1 MNSKSICRLLALLTA
16 ALAACSEPSEVYY
29 TTRYEVTAIE
39 AAVSVTEETPTEP
52 TDPEN
57 PGSELGDGSDGEG
70 TGDSDNTGSGS
81 GSGGSDGSEGSAGTG
96 SGSGSGG
103 SDGSEGSAGTGGGSG
118 SDGSDGSEGSEGTE
132 GGEGS
137 ATPLADAIRAA
148 VLASAPVQV
157 GGSYTLDYVEYNGGR
172 LTVRPTADGEA
183 LSGAFVKLP
192 GSTDITLYYGGDQE
206 RRCTLSYYT
215 DAEGQRLARFGEDL
229 TEQFRALY
237 PDADIQSVV
246 RYEQTSHIYY

>member
-57 PGSELGDGSDGEG
+57 PGTELGDGSDGEG
-70 TGDSDNTGSGS
+70 TGDS
-81 GSGGSDGSEGSAGTG
+81 GSGGSDGSEGSE
-96 SGSGSGG
+96 
-103 SDGSEGSAGTGGGSG
+103 GSEGG
-118 SDGSDGSEGSEGTE
+118 EGTE

>member
-16 ALAACSEPSEVYY
+16 ALAACSEPSDVYY

-57 PGSELGDGSDGEG
+57 PGDGSDGEE
-70 TGDSDNTGSGS
+70 TGGSDNTGG
-81 GSGGSDGSEGSAGTG
+81 GTG
-96 SGSGSGG
+96 SDG

-118 SDGSDGSEGSEGTE
+118 SDGSDGSEGSEGSEGTE

-183 LSGAFVKLP
+183 LSGTFVKLP
-192 GSTDITLYYGGDQE
+192 GSDDITLYYGGDQE

-246 RYEQTSHIYY
+246 RYERTSHIYY

>member
-57 PGSELGDGSDGEG
+57 PGTELGDGSDGEG
-70 TGDSDNTGSGS
+70 TGGSDNTGSGS
-81 GSGGSDGSEGSAGTG
+81 GSGGSDGSK
-96 SGSGSGG
+96 
-103 SDGSEGSAGTGGGSG
+103 GSAGTGGGSG
-118 SDGSDGSEGSEGTE
+118 SDGSDGSEGSEGGEGTE

-137 ATPLADAIRAA
+137 ASPLADAIRAA

>member
-57 PGSELGDGSDGEG
+57 PGTELGDGSDGEG
-70 TGDSDNTGSGS
+70 TGGSDNTGSGS
-81 GSGGSDGSEGSAGTG
+81 W
-96 SGSGSGG
+96 SGG

-118 SDGSDGSEGSEGTE
+118 SDGSDGSEGSE

>member
-57 PGSELGDGSDGEG
+57 PGTELGDGSDGEG
-70 TGDSDNTGSGS
+70 TGGSDNTGS
-81 GSGGSDGSEGSAGTG
+81 
-96 SGSGSGG
+96 
-103 SDGSEGSAGTGGGSG
+103 GSG

>member
-57 PGSELGDGSDGEG
+57 PGTELGDGSDGEG
-70 TGDSDNTGSGS
+70 TGGSDNTGSGS
-81 GSGGSDGSEGSAGTG
+81 W
-96 SGSGSGG
+96 SGG

-118 SDGSDGSEGSEGTE
+118 SDGSDGSEGSEGGEGTE

>member
-57 PGSELGDGSDGEG
+57 PGTELGDGSDGEG
-70 TGDSDNTGSGS
+70 TGGSDNTGSGS
-81 GSGGSDGSEGSAGTG
+81 W
-96 SGSGSGG
+96 SGG

>member
-57 PGSELGDGSDGEG
+57 PGTELGDGSDGEG
-70 TGDSDNTGSGS
+70 TGGSDNTGS
-81 GSGGSDGSEGSAGTG
+81 
-96 SGSGSGG
+96 SGSGG
-103 SDGSEGSAGTGGGSG
+103 SDGSEGSAGTGGSSG
-118 SDGSDGSEGSEGTE
+118 SDGSDGSEGSEGGEGTE

>member
-57 PGSELGDGSDGEG
+57 PGTEPGDGSGGEG
-70 TGDSDNTGSGS
+70 TGGSDNTGSD
-81 GSGGSDGSEGSAGTG
+81 GSDGS
-96 SGSGSGG
+96 
-103 SDGSEGSAGTGGGSG
+103 DGPEGSAGTGGGSG
-118 SDGSDGSEGSEGTE
+118 SDGSDGTE

>member
-57 PGSELGDGSDGEG
+57 PGTELGDGSDGEG
-70 TGDSDNTGSGS
+70 TG
-81 GSGGSDGSEGSAGTG
+81 
-96 SGSGSGG
+96 GSGSGG

-118 SDGSDGSEGSEGTE
+118 SDGSDGSEGSEGGEGTE

-172 LTVRPTADGEA
+172 LTVRLTADGEA

>member
-57 PGSELGDGSDGEG
+57 PGTELGDGSDGEG
-70 TGDSDNTGSGS
+70 TGGSDN
-81 GSGGSDGSEGSAGTG
+81 TG

-118 SDGSDGSEGSEGTE
+118 SDGSDGSEGSEGGEGTE

-246 RYEQTSHIYY
+246 RYEQTSQIYY

>member
-57 PGSELGDGSDGEG
+57 PGTELGDGSDGEG
-70 TGDSDNTGSGS
+70 TGGSDNTGSGS

-96 SGSGSGG
+96 GS
-103 SDGSEGSAGTGGGSG
+103 SG
-118 SDGSDGSEGSEGTE
+118 SDGSDGSEGSEGGEGTE

>member
-57 PGSELGDGSDGEG
+57 PGTELGDGSDGEG
-70 TGDSDNTGSGS
+70 TGGSDN
-81 GSGGSDGSEGSAGTG
+81 TG

-118 SDGSDGSEGSEGTE
+118 SDGSDGSGGSEGGEGTE

>member
-57 PGSELGDGSDGEG
+57 PGTELGDGSDGEG
-70 TGDSDNTGSGS
+70 TGGSDNTGSSS
-81 GSGGSDGSEGSAGTG
+81 GSGESDGSEGPAR
-96 SGSGSGG
+96 
-103 SDGSEGSAGTGGGSG
+103 TGGGSG
-118 SDGSDGSEGSEGTE
+118 SDGSDGSEGSEGSEGGEGTE

>member
-57 PGSELGDGSDGEG
+57 PGTELGDGSDGEG
-70 TGDSDNTGSGS
+70 TGGSDNTGG
-81 GSGGSDGSEGSAGTG
+81 
-96 SGSGSGG
+96 GSGSGG

-118 SDGSDGSEGSEGTE
+118 SDGSDGSEGSEGGEGTE

>member
-57 PGSELGDGSDGEG
+57 PGTELGDGSDGEG
-70 TGDSDNTGSGS
+70 TGGSDNTGSGS
-81 GSGGSDGSEGSAGTG
+81 GSGGSDGSEGSART
-96 SGSGSGG
+96 
-103 SDGSEGSAGTGGGSG
+103 GGSG
-118 SDGSDGSEGSEGTE
+118 SDGSDGSEGSEGGEGTE

>member
-57 PGSELGDGSDGEG
+57 PGTELGDGSDGEG
-70 TGDSDNTGSGS
+70 TGGSDNTGSGS
-81 GSGGSDGSEGSAGTG
+81 W
-96 SGSGSGG
+96 SGG

-118 SDGSDGSEGSEGTE
+118 SDGSDGSEGGEGTE

-237 PDADIQSVV
+237 PDANIQSVV

>member
-57 PGSELGDGSDGEG
+57 PGTELGDGSDGEG
-70 TGDSDNTGSGS
+70 TGGSDNTGSGS
-81 GSGGSDGSEGSAGTG
+81 GSGGSDGSEGSAR
-96 SGSGSGG
+96 
-103 SDGSEGSAGTGGGSG
+103 TGGGSG
-118 SDGSDGSEGSEGTE
+118 SDGSDGSEGSEGSEGGEGTE

>member
-57 PGSELGDGSDGEG
+57 PGTELGDGSDGEG
-70 TGDSDNTGSGS
+70 TGGSDNTGSGS
-81 GSGGSDGSEGSAGTG
+81 GSGGSDGSEGSAR
-96 SGSGSGG
+96 
-103 SDGSEGSAGTGGGSG
+103 TGGGSG
-118 SDGSDGSEGSEGTE
+118 SDGSDGSEGSEGGEGTE

-172 LTVRPTADGEA
+172 LTVRPTADGEV

>member
-57 PGSELGDGSDGEG
+57 PGTELGDGSDGEG
-70 TGDSDNTGSGS
+70 TGGSDNT
-81 GSGGSDGSEGSAGTG
+81 
-96 SGSGSGG
+96 GSGG

-118 SDGSDGSEGSEGTE
+118 SDGSDGSEGSEGGEGTE

>member
-57 PGSELGDGSDGEG
+57 PGTELGDGSDGEG
-70 TGDSDNTGSGS
+70 TGGSDNTGSGS
-81 GSGGSDGSEGSAGTG
+81 
-96 SGSGSGG
+96 
-103 SDGSEGSAGTGGGSG
+103 
-118 SDGSDGSEGSEGTE
+118 
-132 GGEGS
+132 GS

>member
-57 PGSELGDGSDGEG
+57 PGTELGDGSDGEG
-70 TGDSDNTGSGS
+70 TGGSDNTGSGS
-81 GSGGSDGSEGSAGTG
+81 W
-96 SGSGSGG
+96 SGG

-118 SDGSDGSEGSEGTE
+118 SDGSDGSEGGEGTE

>member
-57 PGSELGDGSDGEG
+57 PGTELGDGSDGEG
-70 TGDSDNTGSGS
+70 TGGSDN
-81 GSGGSDGSEGSAGTG
+81 TG

-118 SDGSDGSEGSEGTE
+118 SDGSDGSEGSE

>member
-57 PGSELGDGSDGEG
+57 PGTELGDGSDGEG
-70 TGDSDNTGSGS
+70 TGGSDN
-81 GSGGSDGSEGSAGTG
+81 TG

-118 SDGSDGSEGSEGTE
+118 SDGSDGSEGSEGGEGTE

-137 ATPLADAIRAA
+137 ATPLVDAIRAA

>member
-57 PGSELGDGSDGEG
+57 PGTELGDGSDGEG
-70 TGDSDNTGSGS
+70 TG
-81 GSGGSDGSEGSAGTG
+81 
-96 SGSGSGG
+96 
-103 SDGSEGSAGTGGGSG
+103 GSEGSAGTGGGSG
-118 SDGSDGSEGSEGTE
+118 SDGSDGSKGSEGGEGTE

>member
-57 PGSELGDGSDGEG
+57 PGTELGDGSNGEG
-70 TGDSDNTGSGS
+70 TGGSDNTGSGS
-81 GSGGSDGSEGSAGTG
+81 W
-96 SGSGSGG
+96 SGG

-118 SDGSDGSEGSEGTE
+118 SDGSDGSEGSEGGEGTE

>member
-57 PGSELGDGSDGEG
+57 PGTELGDGSDGEG
-70 TGDSDNTGSGS
+70 TGGS
-81 GSGGSDGSEGSAGTG
+81 GSGGSDGSEGSE
-96 SGSGSGG
+96 GG
-103 SDGSEGSAGTGGGSG
+103 
-118 SDGSDGSEGSEGTE
+118 EGTE

>member
-39 AAVSVTEETPTEP
+39 AAVSVTEETSTEP

-57 PGSELGDGSDGEG
+57 PGTELGDGSDGEG
-70 TGDSDNTGSGS
+70 TG
-81 GSGGSDGSEGSAGTG
+81 GSDYTG

-118 SDGSDGSEGSEGTE
+118 SDGSDGSEGSEGGEGTE

>member
-57 PGSELGDGSDGEG
+57 PGTELGDGSDGEG
-70 TGDSDNTGSGS
+70 TGGSDN
-81 GSGGSDGSEGSAGTG
+81 TG

-118 SDGSDGSEGSEGTE
+118 SDGSDGSDGSEGSEGGEGTE

>member
-39 AAVSVTEETPTEP
+39 AAVSVTEETPTKP

-57 PGSELGDGSDGEG
+57 PGTELGDGSDGEG
-70 TGDSDNTGSGS
+70 TGGSDNTGSGS
-81 GSGGSDGSEGSAGTG
+81 GSGGSDGSEGSAR
-96 SGSGSGG
+96 
-103 SDGSEGSAGTGGGSG
+103 TGGGSG
-118 SDGSDGSEGSEGTE
+118 SDGSDGSDGSEGSEGGEGTE

>member
-57 PGSELGDGSDGEG
+57 PGTELGDGSDGEG
-70 TGDSDNTGSGS
+70 TGGSDNTGSGS
-81 GSGGSDGSEGSAGTG
+81 W
-96 SGSGSGG
+96 SGG

-118 SDGSDGSEGSEGTE
+118 SGGSDGSEGSEGGEGTE

>member
-57 PGSELGDGSDGEG
+57 PGTELGDGSDGEG
-70 TGDSDNTGSGS
+70 TGGSDNTGSGS

-96 SGSGSGG
+96 SGSGS
-103 SDGSEGSAGTGGGSG
+103 
-118 SDGSDGSEGSEGTE
+118 DGSDGSEGSEGGEGTE

>member
-57 PGSELGDGSDGEG
+57 PGTELGDGSDGEG
-70 TGDSDNTGSGS
+70 TGGSDNTGSGS
-81 GSGGSDGSEGSAGTG
+81 GSGGSDGSEGSAR
-96 SGSGSGG
+96 
-103 SDGSEGSAGTGGGSG
+103 TGGGSG
-118 SDGSDGSEGSEGTE
+118 SDGSDGSEGSE

>member
-57 PGSELGDGSDGEG
+57 PGTELGDGSDGEG
-70 TGDSDNTGSGS
+70 TGGSDNTGSGS
-81 GSGGSDGSEGSAGTG
+81 WSC
-96 SGSGSGG
+96 G

-118 SDGSDGSEGSEGTE
+118 SDGSDGSEGSEGGEGTE

>member
-57 PGSELGDGSDGEG
+57 PGTELGDGSDGEG
-70 TGDSDNTGSGS
+70 TGGSDNTGSGS
-81 GSGGSDGSEGSAGTG
+81 GSGGSDGSEGSE
-96 SGSGSGG
+96 GG
-103 SDGSEGSAGTGGGSG
+103 
-118 SDGSDGSEGSEGTE
+118 EGTE

-215 DAEGQRLARFGEDL
+215 DVEGQRLARFGEDL

>member
-57 PGSELGDGSDGEG
+57 PGTELGDGSDGEG
-70 TGDSDNTGSGS
+70 TGGSDNTGS
-81 GSGGSDGSEGSAGTG
+81 
-96 SGSGSGG
+96 
-103 SDGSEGSAGTGGGSG
+103 GSG
-118 SDGSDGSEGSEGTE
+118 SDGSDGSEGSEGGEGTE

-137 ATPLADAIRAA
+137 ATPLADAIRTA

>member
-57 PGSELGDGSDGEG
+57 PGTELGDGSDGEG
-70 TGDSDNTGSGS
+70 TG
-81 GSGGSDGSEGSAGTG
+81 
-96 SGSGSGG
+96 GSGSGG

-118 SDGSDGSEGSEGTE
+118 SDGSDGSEGSEGGEGTE

>member
-57 PGSELGDGSDGEG
+57 PGTELGDGSNGEG
-70 TGDSDNTGSGS
+70 TGGSDN
-81 GSGGSDGSEGSAGTG
+81 TG

-118 SDGSDGSEGSEGTE
+118 SDGSDGSEGSEGGEGTE

-229 TEQFRALY
+229 TEQFRTLY

>member
-57 PGSELGDGSDGEG
+57 PGTELGDGSDGEG
-70 TGDSDNTGSGS
+70 TGGSDNTGSGS
-81 GSGGSDGSEGSAGTG
+81 GSGGSDGSEGSAR
-96 SGSGSGG
+96 
-103 SDGSEGSAGTGGGSG
+103 TGGGSG
-118 SDGSDGSEGSEGTE
+118 SDGSDGSEGSEGGEGTE

>member
-70 TGDSDNTGSGS
+70 TGGSDN
-81 GSGGSDGSEGSAGTG
+81 TG

-118 SDGSDGSEGSEGTE
+118 SDGSDGSEGSEGGEGTE